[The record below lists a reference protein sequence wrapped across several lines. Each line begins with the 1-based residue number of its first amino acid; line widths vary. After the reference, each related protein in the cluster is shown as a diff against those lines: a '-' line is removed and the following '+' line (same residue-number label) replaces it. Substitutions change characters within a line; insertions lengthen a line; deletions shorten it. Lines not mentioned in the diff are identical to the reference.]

1 MSNDLVWYENSLYSP
16 RRFRNL
22 SHILPLWIACWRTR
36 HCAMQGSRTRVA
48 RLVVCSANY
57 ALIVLLLTDYFHRR
71 EVCWKVATRKPESS
85 QVCNR
90 NNTTVFEIFVTLWRG
105 CLVQKN
111 CHNHKIFWNWLSFSK
126 IGNGPSQKEVG
137 KVYRGIDGGVSL
149 LLS

>member
-1 MSNDLVWYENSLYSP
+1 
-16 RRFRNL
+16 
-22 SHILPLWIACWRTR
+22 
-36 HCAMQGSRTRVA
+36 MQGSRTRVA

-111 CHNHKIFWNWLSFSK
+111 RGFLLKLTLLFKNWK
-126 IGNGPSQKEVG
+126 RPIPK
-137 KVYRGIDGGVSL
+137 GGW
-149 LLS
+149 